1 MNSLAEIVSQT
12 QAADF
17 AAAAQR
23 IAPHVIESPLLPFH
37 GEAPRTVRLK
47 AENLQQ
53 LGSFKLR
60 AAFNTLLH
68 AAETRPLSNVATA
81 SAGNFAQ
88 GLALAS
94 ARLGARLTVH
104 LPDTAAQVKRD
115 SLASLG
121 ATTVVHPFN
130 DWWQILM
137 TRDTGADDGWFV
149 HPVCEPDVIIGNG
162 TIGGELLRQWPELD
176 TVVIPFGGGGLSSGI
191 ALALRALGRKVRII
205 ACEIETAAA
214 LQPALQ
220 AGHPVRI
227 ERQPSFIDGIGSN
240 CVLDEMWPL
249 LSTLIDDVL
258 VVSLDETRAAL
269 RALAVRNRVVVEGAG
284 AVALAA
290 AISDRCPGRNVV
302 AVLSGGNI
310 DRTVFSD
317 ILQDSAVTSAP
328 RPRH

>member
-1 MNSLAEIVSQT
+1 MKSLAELVSQM

-23 IAPHVIESPLLPFH
+23 IAPYVIESPLLPFH
-37 GEAPRTVRLK
+37 GEMSRAVRLK

-68 AAETRPLSNVATA
+68 AAESRPVASVATA

-88 GLALAS
+88 GLALAA

-115 SLASLG
+115 SLATLG

-149 HPVCEPDVIIGNG
+149 HPVCEPDVIVGNG
-162 TIGGELLRQWPELD
+162 TIGGELLRQWPHVD
-176 TVVIPFGGGGLSSGI
+176 TVVIPIGGGGLACGI
-191 ALALRALGRKVRII
+191 ALSLRALGRKVRII
-205 ACEIETAAA
+205 GCEVETAAP
-214 LQPALQ
+214 LGPALR

-227 ERQPSFIDGIGSN
+227 ERKPTFIDGIGSN
-240 CVLDEMWPL
+240 CVLDDMWPL
-249 LSTLIDDVL
+249 LRELIDDVV
-258 VVSLDETRAAL
+258 VVSLDEARAAL
-269 RALAVRNRVVVEGAG
+269 RALALRNRVIVEGAG

-290 AISDRCPGRNVV
+290 ATSDRCPGDNVV
-302 AVLSGGNI
+302 AILSGGNI
-310 DRTVFSD
+310 DRTVLCD
-317 ILQDSAVTSAP
+317 ILQAAAHV
-328 RPRH
+328 